1 MNKSTNSELNNE
13 RSVLSYLIIAD
24 DLTGS
29 CDAGL
34 QMRRLGLPTRVQITT
49 ACALD
54 PRIETLVLDTES
66 RNVEEKEAISLV
78 RLALASIDPKRVGR
92 VIKKID
98 STLRGNVVAE
108 VLEVAARFEAE
119 TIVVAPSFPDQGRT
133 VKEGMLYVHGMPLLK
148 TEIGKD
154 PIKAVTEGN
163 LVTLFAGQKTYEVQ
177 SFDAKTETKG
187 RHLYVCDAT
196 TDEDL
201 RAIARHFASRD
212 VRTLFVGS
220 AGIAEA
226 LVSLRWEQK
235 SALAV
240 VASLSERTHIQVL
253 ELKKRSIPIIGVK
266 VDDILLHKD
275 LSAYL
280 QSALGHLKSGRDV
293 VLCTSSVLEPRSYQ
307 SEHTGLSESQIAWRI
322 KTTLSTLTKQIL
334 DQVDLSGLFL
344 TGGDMANGVLGELDV
359 REVELER
366 EVLQGIPLMKVVGSR
381 YDGLRVIT
389 KAGAFGGDDA
399 IAYALRVL
407 KER

>member
-1 MNKSTNSELNNE
+1 
-13 RSVLSYLIIAD
+13 
-24 DLTGS
+24 
-29 CDAGL
+29 
-34 QMRRLGLPTRVQITT
+34 
-49 ACALD
+49 
-54 PRIETLVLDTES
+54 
-66 RNVEEKEAISLV
+66 
-78 RLALASIDPKRVGR
+78 
-92 VIKKID
+92 
-98 STLRGNVVAE
+98 
-108 VLEVAARFEAE
+108 
-119 TIVVAPSFPDQGRT
+119 
-133 VKEGMLYVHGMPLLK
+133 
-148 TEIGKD
+148 
-154 PIKAVTEGN
+154 
-163 LVTLFAGQKTYEVQ
+163 
-177 SFDAKTETKG
+177 
-187 RHLYVCDAT
+187 
-196 TDEDL
+196 
-201 RAIARHFASRD
+201 
-212 VRTLFVGS
+212 
-220 AGIAEA
+220 
-226 LVSLRWEQK
+226 
-235 SALAV
+235 LAV